1 MKTSN
6 TKSGMAFEFSTT
18 SDTQIS
24 QFDRLL
30 KNL

>member
-1 MKTSN
+1 MKTSS
-6 TKSGMAFEFSTT
+6 TKSGMAFEFANT

-24 QFDRLL
+24 QFDRFL